1 MKKLFLTLMTLLFP
15 LCVHSA
21 ELPRAAVD
29 YYNAGID
36 YYQTGNIEKS
46 IHSFKS
52 AIHLAPDFYEAY
64 YNLGQIQFATN
75 KLDEAIATYLKIN
88 TLRPNDEENI
98 YYLAQAYYKRGFLSK
113 SVQYYKQI
121 TPQSSYYLKAQ
132 DDLVKVTARQE
143 ELKAQA
149 EAKKLA
155 EQEKANYVN
164 ISTASD
170 NIAPSLDIKPAEVA
184 AQKVALTKVQ
194 TYTDI
199 KAPSGVAVDSKGNIY
214 IASFAENTIYKID
227 ETGAKTAFVKDN
239 VSGPVGLAVDELD
252 NIYVANYTSGNILKI
267 NQAGIVAVVLTVK
280 NPYIIS
286 IKGNHLYISEQVSNT
301 VLKYKLYE

>member
-1 MKKLFLTLMTLLFP
+1 MALFFP

-21 ELPRAAVD
+21 ELPRAAVE

-132 DDLVKVTARQE
+132 DDLVKVIARQE

-149 EAKKLA
+149 LAKKTA
-155 EQEKANYVN
+155 EQEKASYANPQ
-164 ISTASD
+164 AQ
-170 NIAPSLDIKPAEVA
+170 APNETPVSEIKPAETTV
-184 AQKVALTKVQ
+184 QNTLLTKVQ
-194 TYTDI
+194 TYADI
-199 KAPSGVAVDSKGNIY
+199 KAPSGVSVDSKGNIY
-214 IASFAENTIYKID
+214 VASFAENTIYKID
-227 ETGAKTAFVKDN
+227 ETGLKTVFAKEN
-239 VSGPVGLAVDELD
+239 ISGPVGLAIDEFD
-252 NIYVANYTSGNILKI
+252 NIYIANYTSGNIIKI
-267 NQAGIVAVVLTVK
+267 NQAGVSAVVLTVK

-286 IKGNHLYISEQVSNT
+286 INGKFLYITEQVSNT